1 MVLTALQQQAVQDA
15 QQLLLDSGL
24 EIPLNQSPDKFLNSL
39 RAIPMVFP
47 NPLDNLISIPNLQY
61 EAPKAIFLT
70 KEQNMPQEFKL
81 TRKSAVHAII
91 DHPVESI
98 VEYPETGSLHGV
110 AIAHIFAISPSQYIH
125 PKDNLQYSLRDSKG
139 GHKNVGCYL
148 LKSRLCPG
156 KLVPCY
162 QTKVSC
168 RSVKGCMFVGA
179 ESKPGCDLNQ
189 TIQPRTAGFS
199 PDAHHEVFLKTL
211 SIFVTV
217 ASKRCHAVESAIKDE
232 YADIHEDSSI
242 IDELSPPFDI
252 HAQLD
257 PVCDGSIHL
266 CMGSY
271 GKPYIRCEHWRKGH
285 KGHLL
290 ITKLDEYDIKYLTA
304 LFENDTCYILMV
316 ELDAKV
322 AGYGPLHSCGYVA
335 ARREQKQLCH
345 RFTRFGL
352 AVLM

>member
-1 MVLTALQQQAVQDA
+1 
-15 QQLLLDSGL
+15 
-24 EIPLNQSPDKFLNSL
+24 
-39 RAIPMVFP
+39 MVFP

-125 PKDNLQYSLRDSKG
+125 PKDNLQYSLGDSKG
-139 GHKNVGCYL
+139 GHKNIGCYL

-156 KLVPCY
+156 KPVPYY

-179 ESKPGCDLNQ
+179 ELKPSCDLNQ
-189 TIQPRTAGFS
+189 TIQPRMAGFS
-199 PDAHHEVFLKTL
+199 PDAHREVFLKTL

-242 IDELSPPFDI
+242 IDKLSPPFDI

-266 CMGSY
+266 RMGSY
-271 GKPYIRCEHWRKGH
+271 GKPYIRCKHWRKGH

-290 ITKLDEYDIKYLTA
+290 IMKLDEYDIKYLTA
-304 LFENDTCYILMV
+304 LFENDTCYIRMV

-335 ARREQKQLCH
+335 ARREQKQLCR

-352 AVLM
+352 VVLM